1 MNSDLVSQLL
11 ENLLTLEVLV
21 ALLVGVIGGII
32 IGGLPGLSSTMAVA
46 LLVPI
51 TFAMTPVAGLVMLT
65 AIYTSATYGG
75 SIASILLHTPGTPAS
90 AATALDGYQLTL
102 KGQASRAIGIAT
114 VSSMIGGTVSAL
126 ALLFL
131 APPLSRL
138 SIMFSAPE
146 YLFLAIFGLTIIGSL
161 SGGSM
166 VKGLI
171 SGAIGMFLGTIGID
185 ILTGYPRFTLG
196 ITDLESGI
204 SLVPAL
210 IGLFSLSQ
218 VFILLEDVFNEN
230 KIIITQKVKGVIP
243 SRKDFKKIFPTIMRS
258 SGLGVLVGIL
268 PGAGGDVG
276 SWIGYNEAKR
286 FSKTKEEFGKG
297 SIEGIAGSETANN
310 AVTGGALIPLL
321 TLGIPGSSTTAVLLG
336 GLMIHGLVPGN
347 ELFTSNAH
355 ITYGVIIGF
364 LVASILIG
372 VFGILLAKHFV
383 KILKVPENILIVVII
398 TFCIIGS
405 YAINNS
411 VFDIWIMLAF
421 GIVGYFMRK
430 TGFAPAPVIL
440 GLILGPI
447 AETSLG
453 QSLSMNQ
460 GNLMLF
466 FLSRPITVIFIAL
479 TLFSLISPFVIKKFG
494 RKSIQN

>member
-1 MNSDLVSQLL
+1 MSGDFVSQLL
-11 ENLLTLEVLV
+11 ENLLTFEVLA
-21 ALLVGVIGGII
+21 ALLVGVVGGII

-46 LLVPI
+46 LLVPVS
-51 TFAMTPVAGLVMLT
+51 FAMTPVAGLVMLT

-75 SIASILLHTPGTPAS
+75 SIASILLHTPGTPAA

-102 KGQASRAIGIAT
+102 KGQASRAIGVAT
-114 VSSMIGGTVSAL
+114 VSSMIGGTISAL

-138 SIMFSAPE
+138 SLMFNAPE
-146 YLFLAIFGLTIIGSL
+146 YFFLAIFGLTIIGSL

-166 VKGLI
+166 IKGLL
-171 SGAIGMFLGTIGID
+171 SGAMGMFLGTVGID
-185 ILTGYPRFTLG
+185 LLTGFPRFTFG
-196 ITDLESGI
+196 ITELESGI

-230 KIIITQKVKGVIP
+230 KVVISQKIKGAIP
-243 SRKDFKKIFPTIMRS
+243 SREDFKKIIPVIMRS

-286 FSKTKEEFGKG
+286 FSKSKEEFGKG
-297 SIEGIAGSETANN
+297 SVEGIAGSETANN

-347 ELFTSNAH
+347 ELFTNNAH

-364 LVASILIG
+364 LAASILIG
-372 VFGILLAKHFV
+372 VFGILMAKHFV
-383 KILKVPENILIVVII
+383 KILKVPENVLIVVII

-405 YAINNS
+405 FAINNS
-411 VFDIWIMLAF
+411 VFDIWVMLAF
-421 GIVGYFMRK
+421 GVVGYLMRK

-453 QSLSMNQ
+453 QSLSMVQ
-460 GNLMLF
+460 GNPALF
-466 FLSRPITVIFIAL
+466 FLSRPITVIFIL
-479 TLFSLISPFVIKKFG
+479 LILISLLSPFLIKKFG
-494 RKSIQN
+494 KRNM